1 MSTAEVTAAPAEE
14 YTPELRADDARSL
27 VKRCALWGA
36 GAGLLPFPL
45 LDVALVTGV
54 QVKMIYE
61 LSKLYDVPFSEN
73 RAKAIIGSL
82 ANTVVPGTAAAGLV
96 GGVASLVKAVPVVG
110 TVIGLAVSPT
120 VSYAVTYA
128 IGRVFIQHFETGG
141 TLLNFNPDQLR
152 EHFKAEFEAA
162 KADAPSTTEAAK
174 AAADAAKAEGKP
186 AATKAS

>member
-1 MSTAEVTAAPAEE
+1 
-14 YTPELRADDARSL
+14 
-27 VKRCALWGA
+27 
-36 GAGLLPFPL
+36 
-45 LDVALVTGV
+45 
-54 QVKMIYE
+54 
-61 LSKLYDVPFSEN
+61 
-73 RAKAIIGSL
+73 
-82 ANTVVPGTAAAGLV
+82 VVPGTAAAGLV

-152 EHFKAEFEAA
+152 EHFKAEFQAA